1 MSSVSCS
8 IDFHDDDEY
17 YFGLAMRDRAEFF
30 GEKKKNFKAAS
41 STKLKKN
48 TAHINKLKR
57 RRQRDEL
64 EYEDNE

>member
-1 MSSVSCS
+1 
-8 IDFHDDDEY
+8 
-17 YFGLAMRDRAEFF
+17 MRDRAEFF

-41 STKLKKN
+41 SSKLKKN
-48 TAHINKLKR
+48 TADINKLKR